1 MAGRGVIRQLL
12 RSKFQSQSFTK
23 THEDAASAGIKSL
36 RAFAILGVGVSG
48 FLSFASIASASDEA
62 KHGLESP
69 NYPWPHEGI
78 LSSYDH
84 ASLSLGERR
93 IILCSYASPDQ
104 LEAQVCIAAV
114 KVPVIAPLPPLLPSL
129 HKRGRGKTTK
139 SVFRSLKAGLQ
150 FPVGRI
156 ARFLKKGLS
165 TSPPSSNTSPPR
177 FVLELAG
184 NAPMDNKKIRIV
196 PRHIQLGVR
205 SCF

>member
-12 RSKFQSQSFTK
+12 RSKFQSQSSTATPVLSYFSSKK
-23 THEDAASAGIKSL
+23 THEDAASAGIKSF

-62 KHGLESP
+62 EHGLESP

-84 ASLSLGERR
+84 SSLSLGERR

-129 HKRGRGKTTK
+129 HV
-139 SVFRSLKAGLQ
+139 SPSL
-150 FPVGRI
+150 
-156 ARFLKKGLS
+156 
-165 TSPPSSNTSPPR
+165 
-177 FVLELAG
+177 
-184 NAPMDNKKIRIV
+184 
-196 PRHIQLGVR
+196 
-205 SCF
+205 